1 MAQFFKPHWS
11 YLKYVLRHKW
21 FVFVAGLQT
30 GAPIW
35 RLLIHDWTKF
45 LPCEW
50 NAYVEKF
57 YGKKI
62 DEKEPDD
69 FRYWSARGPVD
80 AAFDHAWNHHQKA
93 NKHHWQYW
101 LLTNDSD
108 DPKHK
113 PLQMPKKYV
122 LEMVADWMGAGR
134 AITGAWE
141 YWKWYESN
149 KEKIILQ
156 ESTRHSVESL
166 LILLDQKRIA
176 KEFKAKERIRI
187 LGY

>member
-1 MAQFFKPHWS
+1 MRSHWS
-11 YLKYVLRHKW
+11 YLKYVIRHKW
-21 FVFVAGLQT
+21 FVLLAGLQI
-30 GAPIW
+30 GAPLW
-35 RLLIHDWTKF
+35 RLIIHDWTKF

-50 NAYVEKF
+50 GPYVEKF
-57 YGKKI
+57 YGKKV
-62 DEKEPDD
+62 DKDEPDD
-69 FRYWSARGPVD
+69 YRYWSARGPVD

-113 PLQMPKKYV
+113 PMQMPEKFV

-134 AITGAWE
+134 AITGKWE
-141 YWKWYESN
+141 VFGWYQKN
-149 KEKIILQ
+149 KEWIVLQ
-156 ESTRHSVESL
+156 GRTRTDVESL
-166 LILLDQKRIA
+166 LGVIEAKRVQRETNLA
-176 KEFKAKERIRI
+176 QRLRI